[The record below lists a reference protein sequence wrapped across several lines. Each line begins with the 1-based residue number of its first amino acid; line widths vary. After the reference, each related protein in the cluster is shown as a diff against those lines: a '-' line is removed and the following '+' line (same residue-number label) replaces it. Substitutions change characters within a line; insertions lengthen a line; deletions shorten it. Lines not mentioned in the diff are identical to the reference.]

1 MAIDYVEAI
10 SAKLMNAKTEIF
22 RIYNPAW
29 PQSHEVNICLISLLI
44 FYNKDNYE
52 DCEAFEKEWG
62 YGWCYHDGD
71 KKNWSIQHDKSS
83 ENMIKTFF
91 IASFNHHS
99 QMLTLQMTS
108 LL

>member
-1 MAIDYVEAI
+1 MKIVKPLKRNEAMDDVI
-10 SAKLMNAKTEIF
+10 MMGT
-22 RIYNPAW
+22 
-29 PQSHEVNICLISLLI
+29 
-44 FYNKDNYE
+44 
-52 DCEAFEKEWG
+52 
-62 YGWCYHDGD
+62 
-71 KKNWSIQHDKSS
+71 KKNRSIQHDKSS